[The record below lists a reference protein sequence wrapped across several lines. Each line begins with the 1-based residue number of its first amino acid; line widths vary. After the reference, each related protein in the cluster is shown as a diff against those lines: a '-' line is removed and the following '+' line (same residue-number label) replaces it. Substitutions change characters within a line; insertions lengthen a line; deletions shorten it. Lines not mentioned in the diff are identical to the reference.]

1 MLLCEDQVE
10 CTACGISQMNQ
21 TRIETS
27 NQKATM
33 RSEREDLWEKLNICD
48 IKQILSHII
57 WTRKKTITYFMF
69 AYVTTA
75 VTLTVQKLI
84 FRFVFITFCIDLSV
98 TWLVNE
104 LRFILIL

>member
-57 WTRKKTITYFMF
+57 WTRKK
-69 AYVTTA
+69 
-75 VTLTVQKLI
+75 K
-84 FRFVFITFCIDLSV
+84 R
-98 TWLVNE
+98 
-104 LRFILIL
+104 